1 MSRPYGSWYRGGF
14 LVSAAP
20 HTLAHTPAEHTEITN
35 QHYHPSEGNTMEL
48 FIIIVLA
55 GLWVAGATVRAIL
68 HDGRGHTPSER
79 STEAWHAGRLPSV
92 PFSEARL

>member
-1 MSRPYGSWYRGGF
+1 
-14 LVSAAP
+14 
-20 HTLAHTPAEHTEITN
+20 
-35 QHYHPSEGNTMEL
+35 MEL
-48 FIIIVLA
+48 LIIIVLA
-55 GLWVAGATVRAIL
+55 GLWVAGATVRAVL